1 VERIRVLIA
10 EDDPVVRAT
19 LAELVGEE
27 DDMDVVGTAG
37 DAEEAIEGAE
47 RGLPDVV
54 LCDVRM
60 PRGGGERAVD
70 EIRSRVPRA
79 RVLALSAHDDSSTVM
94 GMLQAGAI
102 GFLVKGSPAEDIVD
116 AVRRAARGES
126 SLSSGVTGEVIR
138 ELVGQRELREHAS
151 RMHRRRAGLVR
162 GLIEGG
168 DVSMVFQPIVDLRS
182 LAMVGAEALARFG
195 GNPPR
200 PPNLWFEEAALVG
213 MRVELELATAR
224 AALLG
229 RTRLPEGVWL
239 AVNISPATAV
249 SGAFPALLAEVA
261 LDGVV
266 FEISE
271 HARVSDYDGLKGV
284 LAGVRSRGARL
295 AIDDAGAGFASLQHI
310 LRLSPDF
317 IKLDMALVRGVDS
330 DPARRAL
337 ASALTS
343 FGNEIGAVLI
353 AEGIETAGELD
364 TLRGLGIRFGQG
376 YYLGRPAPEPVVTVP

>member
-1 VERIRVLIA
+1 MERIRVLIA

-195 GNPPR
+195 GTPPR

-261 LDGVV
+261 LEGVV

>member
-261 LDGVV
+261 LEGVV

>member
-1 VERIRVLIA
+1 MERIRVLIA

-353 AEGIETAGELD
+353 AEGIETAGELN

>member
-116 AVRRAARGES
+116 AIRRAARGES

-162 GLIEGG
+162 GFIEGG
-168 DVSMVFQPIVDLRS
+168 DVSMVFQPVVDLRS
-182 LAMVGAEALARFG
+182 LAMVGVEALARFG

-224 AALLG
+224 AALHDRPG
-229 RTRLPEGVWL
+229 LPEGVWL

-249 SGAFPALLAEVA
+249 SNAFPTLLAEVA
-261 LDGVV
+261 LEDVV

-284 LAGVRSRGARL
+284 LVDVRSRGARL

-337 ASALTS
+337 ASALAS

-353 AEGIETAGELD
+353 AEGIETAEELD
-364 TLRGLGIRFGQG
+364 TLRGLDIRFGQG
-376 YYLGRPAPEPVVTVP
+376 YYLGRPAPEPVVSVP

>member
-1 VERIRVLIA
+1 MERIRVLIA